1 MEPTSSRLWLL
12 ARVPKGPLAAYLDSF
27 ACRLVQRGFR
37 QQHLGPQIRVAA
49 NFSRWLQARRV
60 AALDVTDEHVRHFL
74 QRRGM
79 RSTVKQGGRATLQ
92 RLVEFLRQDGVIRR
106 QSEHIELGPVQQ
118 VVEQFARYLLEE
130 KELSDK
136 TRVQYCPFIESFL
149 SERFGS
155 QRIDL
160 AALCAADV
168 IRFVR
173 CQAQRLSPP
182 RAKAAT
188 IALRSFLRYA
198 RYRGEI
204 QADLVAAVP
213 TVPNWAMTG
222 IPRAIAAHHVRAAL
236 THCQRDTPMGSRD
249 FAILLLLARL
259 GLRSGEVVSLT
270 LDSIDWEHGSIVVA
284 GKGSHATRLPLPV
297 EVGEAIAHYL
307 QHGRRPCISR
317 ALFLRTNA
325 PIGSL
330 GSQTTIGTIVN
341 AALTRAGVETPHR
354 GAHQFRHALAT
365 DMLRQGATLSE
376 IGSLLRHRH
385 AKTTAIYAKVDFA
398 ALRPLSLPWPG
409 GTS

>member
-1 MEPTSSRLWLL
+1 MEPTSSRLWSL
-12 ARVPKGPLAAYLDSF
+12 AREPKGPLAAYLDSF
-27 ACRLVQRGFR
+27 ARLLVEQGFR
-37 QQHLGPQIRVAA
+37 QQHLGPRIRVAA
-49 NFSRWLQARRV
+49 DFSRWLQARRV
-60 AALDVTDEHVRHFL
+60 VALGVTDEHVQQFL
-74 QRRGM
+74 KRRGM
-79 RSTVKQGGRATLQ
+79 RWTVKQGGGATLQ

-106 QSEHIELGPVQQ
+106 QSERVELAPVQQ
-118 VVEQFARYLLEE
+118 VVEQFARYLLDEQ
-130 KELSDK
+130 ELSDK

-155 QRIDL
+155 GRIDL
-160 AALCAADV
+160 AALSAADV

-173 CQAQRLSPP
+173 RQAARLSPP
-182 RAKAAT
+182 RSKAAT

-204 QADLVAAVP
+204 RADLVAAVP
-213 TVPNWAMTG
+213 TVPNWTMTG
-222 IPRAIAAHHVRAAL
+222 IPRAIAADHVRAAL
-236 THCQRDTPMGSRD
+236 THCQRDTPIGSRD

-259 GLRSGEVVSLT
+259 GLRSGEIVSLT
-270 LDSIDWEHGSIVVA
+270 LDSIDWEHGSIAVA
-284 GKGSHATRLPLPV
+284 GKGGHVTRLPLPV
-297 EVGEAIAHYL
+297 EVGEAIVHYL

-325 PIGSL
+325 PIRSL

-376 IGSLLRHRH
+376 IGSVLRHRH
-385 AKTTAIYAKVDFA
+385 AKTTALYAKVDFA
-398 ALRPLSLPWPG
+398 ALRPLGLPWPG
-409 GTS
+409 GQ